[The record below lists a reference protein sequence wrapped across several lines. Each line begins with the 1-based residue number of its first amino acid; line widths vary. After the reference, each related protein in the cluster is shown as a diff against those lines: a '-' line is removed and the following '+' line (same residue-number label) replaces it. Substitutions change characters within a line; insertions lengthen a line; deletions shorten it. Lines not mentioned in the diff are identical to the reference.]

1 MGIIGGLDL
10 SESKCQKL
18 SIYAVSK
25 EFVKAGRAYKQY
37 VCIPFEASSRFL
49 TTLTI
54 HGTGWLSSNTVT

>member
-10 SESKCQKL
+10 SESKNQQL

-25 EFVKAGRAYKQY
+25 EFMKAGRVYKQY

-49 TTLTI
+49 TAITI
-54 HGTGWLSSNTVT
+54 HGTGWLSSNMVT